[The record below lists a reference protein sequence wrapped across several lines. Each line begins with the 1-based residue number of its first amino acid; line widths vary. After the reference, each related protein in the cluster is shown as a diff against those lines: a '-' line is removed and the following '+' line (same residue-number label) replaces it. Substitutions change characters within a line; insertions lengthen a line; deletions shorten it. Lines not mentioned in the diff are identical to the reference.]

1 MVYIFGMKRNQYI
14 IQETETATSFK
25 KLNLKKKKKKMEI
38 TFTELLKQR
47 QLTNF
52 VDPITRLKNVRHFM
66 YM

>member
-1 MVYIFGMKRNQYI
+1 
-14 IQETETATSFK
+14 
-25 KLNLKKKKKKMEI
+25 MEI

-52 VDPITRLKNVRHFM
+52 VDPITRLKNIIHFM